1 MPERQKSIPLDL
13 TSYTEATRR
22 EVYDRVV
29 RHLWTPIDPGDYV
42 PPYTPDAAQLTVVFS
57 HGRWLLSYLDLE
69 EPADAPPDRRTVLS
83 RILAAPDRPFGI
95 QLSEI

>member
-1 MPERQKSIPLDL
+1 MPEQTKSIPLDL
-13 TSYTEATRR
+13 TRYTEATRR

-42 PPYTPDAAQLTVVFS
+42 PSYTPDAAQLTVS
-57 HGRWLLSYLDLE
+57 YLGGRWIVSYIDLE
-69 EPADAPPDRRTVLS
+69 EPADAPADRRAVLS
-83 RILAAPDRPFGI
+83 RVLFAPDRPLGI